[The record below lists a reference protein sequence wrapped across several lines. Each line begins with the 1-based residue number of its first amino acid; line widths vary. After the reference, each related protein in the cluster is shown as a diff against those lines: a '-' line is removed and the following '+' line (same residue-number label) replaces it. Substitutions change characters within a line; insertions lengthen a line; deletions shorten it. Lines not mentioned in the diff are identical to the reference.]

1 MIEEKL
7 GGWDMV
13 PIQVHCADKTVVLIE
28 IPCHASLVPLASLE
42 LVNVTLDPALVVHG
56 QLLAVTLQ
64 PRSQLAPHRHAR
76 GHTAPA
82 FFKQL
87 M

>member
-1 MIEEKL
+1 MIEEEL

-42 LVNVTLDPALVVHG
+42 LVNVTLDPALVVH
-56 QLLAVTLQ
+56 
-64 PRSQLAPHRHAR
+64 
-76 GHTAPA
+76 
-82 FFKQL
+82 
-87 M
+87 